1 MKRFTIALMLCILTA
16 SLAGALVD
24 KIIAKVGTDIILM
37 SDLEKQLINMRSTGI
52 NEELLDPLEVLGGMV
67 EHRLMVQKARELK
80 LSVDETAIKNYAER
94 YIAQIRSQ
102 YDSEAAFQ
110 QDLKAMRTTQ
120 RDLLNYVISQITE
133 QSLTELLTEK
143 YISSKVNVSDAEISD
158 FYEASKDSLAMK
170 PLSWDLRMIMR
181 EVQVSDEA
189 EAQIVKTMSSLQKRA
204 AEGGDFEALAR
215 EYSDCPSSKQG
226 GDLGFFKRGMMVKPF
241 EDAAYKLEVGE
252 ISGLVK
258 TDYGYHII
266 KVTDKKGDEVRA
278 SHILKMLSPSEADFE
293 RERELMDD
301 LRQQITNG
309 ADFGELAQEY
319 SMDLDSAEDDGLLG
333 EFGEADFP
341 ELFAAALL
349 NSPVGSPTEVLT
361 NDNMLYLFMRDQE
374 HAVRLYTLEE
384 LQAQIKSFLEQ
395 QKKIKAYED
404 WMDKLKAESFIQ
416 LSL

>member
-1 MKRFTIALMLCILTA
+1 MKRLTIALLFCMLTA
-16 SLAGALVD
+16 ALAGALVD

-37 SDLEKQLINMRSTGI
+37 SDLEKQIINMRSTGI
-52 NEELLDPLEVLGGMV
+52 KEELLDPLEVLGSMV

-80 LSVDETAIKNYAER
+80 LSVDDAAIKKYAER
-94 YIAQIRSQ
+94 YIAQIRSK

-120 RDLLNYVISQITE
+120 RDLLNYLISQITE

-143 YISSKVNVSDAEISD
+143 YISSRVNVSNSEISN
-158 FYEASKDSLAMK
+158 FYEASKDSLAQK
-170 PLSWDLRMIMR
+170 PVSWDLRMIMR

-189 EAQIVKTMSSLQKRA
+189 EKQIIKTMQGLQKRV
-204 AEGGDFEALAR
+204 AEGADFEALAR

-241 EDAAYKLEVGE
+241 EDAAYKLEIGE

-278 SHILKMLSPSEADFE
+278 SHILKLMSPSEADFA
-293 RERELMDD
+293 RERELMED
-301 LRQQITNG
+301 LRAQILAGT
-309 ADFGELAQEY
+309 DFGELAREY
-319 SMDLDSAEDDGLLG
+319 SMDQDSAEDNGLLG
-333 EFGEADFP
+333 DFGEEDFP
-341 ELFAAALL
+341 ELFAAALI
-349 NSPVGSPTEVLT
+349 NSPVGTPTEVLS
-361 NDNMLYLFMRDQE
+361 NDSMLYLFIRDKE
-374 HAVRLYTLEE
+374 HAERLYSLEE
-384 LQAQIKSFLEQ
+384 MRPQIKSFLEQ
-395 QKKIKAYED
+395 QKKIQAYED